1 MEAILEP
8 FRYGFMQNSFIAAIA
23 IGIVCAV
30 IGCYVVVR
38 SMSFLGD
45 ALSHAVLPGVA
56 IAFLTGGDL
65 TIGALAAAILVAL
78 GISAL
83 SRQENLKEDSVIG
96 ILFTAAFALG
106 IALIS
111 TIQTYAVDL
120 THILFGSILGVS
132 ADDLKFI
139 LIVGV
144 LILAAVVIFY
154 RRFLVVTF
162 DPVMAHTLNWN
173 VQGINLLLLVL
184 IACTITI
191 SIKTVGS
198 GLVTAMLITPAST
211 ALMLTKRMPQTM
223 LLAALIGAFS
233 GVAGLYISYFI
244 SISSGAAIV
253 LTATLIFLIVY
264 AVKSR

>member
-1 MEAILEP
+1 M
-8 FRYGFMQNSFIAAIA
+8 RNSFFAAVI

-30 IGCYVVVR
+30 VGCYVVVR

-56 IAFLTGGDL
+56 IAYLTGGDL
-65 TIGALAAAILVAL
+65 TIGAMIAAILVAL
-78 GISAL
+78 GISVL
-83 SRQENLKEDSVIG
+83 SRQEHLKEDSVIG

-111 TIQTYAVDL
+111 TIRTYAVDL
-120 THILFGSILGVS
+120 THILFGNILGVS
-132 ADDLKFI
+132 ESDLHFI
-139 LIVGV
+139 LIV
-144 LILAAVVIFY
+144 AVVILVTIAIFY
-154 RRFLVVTF
+154 RYFLVVTF

-173 VQGINLLLLVL
+173 VRGIDMLLLVL

-211 ALMLTKRMPQTM
+211 ALMLTKRLPQTM
-223 LLAALIGAFS
+223 LISAGIGAFS
-233 GVAGLYISYFI
+233 GVAGLYLSYFI
-244 SISSGAAIV
+244 NISSGAAIV

-264 AVKSR
+264 AFKAGNKK